1 MGNNNPGD
9 GQRMPGEPNFSGG
22 GEDGYRGS
30 GWSVPNGKVGPD
42 GQAGPQPGRNMHWN
56 GEQGTPQNPATHV
69 GPAVRQ
75 PGQAGQPAPPAQ
87 PSNLYTGQ
95 QSAVQQPAQPNDP
108 LAAPNDPLAQPE
120 NQFVPQPRERKR
132 WSTPAVAALLLVGAV
147 VASAVTYVGMDSV
160 YSKRSSNNAT
170 SSFDNAN
177 NTNASSKEGKASNPV
192 KPGSTTDTANKVLPS
207 VVSIRVATE
216 RGGEEGSGSIIS
228 SDGLILTNNHVVDAA
243 RDGRAKVEV
252 SLNDGRT
259 LDAEVVATDP
269 PTDIAVIK
277 AKDVTDLKPIEFG
290 DSDAV
295 NVGEDVMAIGSPL
308 GLSAT
313 VTTGIVSAKN
323 RPVQASG
330 ERGGEASLIDAIQ
343 TDASINPGN
352 SGGALVDMNGKLIG
366 IPSVIATTGGGN
378 DGWDADELAIHV
390 HQRTTGITGVDGGIC
405 LDSVDE
411 GGLAATLTGSLHG
424 AVLCRHDAGGD
435 GGRKPQRGTDC
446 HNVLANVHRVRIA
459 EFDWLEVGDILRLD
473 NGNIRRRVGCH
484 NLRVEGAAIVQG
496 DLYLCAPVP
505 GGIDD
510 VVIRQ
515 NQPIGGD
522 DRAGALFTT
531 ALRGDPDGHDRGQNL
546 VRRIGSTAR
555 LHWVR
560 GLALLRG
567 GIGVVGIVEGRR
579 RIIARPLAV
588 DRVHTH
594 ISDGGGDYRANQQQ
608 CCHGGGGPTL
618 PLSGLGDKL
627 ILGLCEWIVRRR

>member
-1 MGNNNPGD
+1 MNEKDNQMGNNNPGG

-366 IPSVIATTGGGN
+366 IPSVIATTGGGEAAGSIGLGFAIPIN
-378 DGWDADELAIHV
+378 QAERISKQLIEKGKAEHPIIGAQVNTRSSETGAVIMDVNKDSPADKAGLKKGDVVTH
-390 HQRTTGITGVDGGIC
+390 
-405 LDSVDE
+405 VDE
-411 GGLAATLTGSLHG
+411 RRVDSGVSLIAAIRSHAVGDKVKLKVKDGPDGKEREVELTLT
-424 AVLCRHDAGGD
+424 
-435 GGRKPQRGTDC
+435 K
-446 HNVLANVHRVRIA
+446 A
-459 EFDWLEVGDILRLD
+459 E
-473 NGNIRRRVGCH
+473 
-484 NLRVEGAAIVQG
+484 
-496 DLYLCAPVP
+496 
-505 GGIDD
+505 
-510 VVIRQ
+510 
-515 NQPIGGD
+515 
-522 DRAGALFTT
+522 
-531 ALRGDPDGHDRGQNL
+531 
-546 VRRIGSTAR
+546 
-555 LHWVR
+555 
-560 GLALLRG
+560 
-567 GIGVVGIVEGRR
+567 
-579 RIIARPLAV
+579 
-588 DRVHTH
+588 
-594 ISDGGGDYRANQQQ
+594 
-608 CCHGGGGPTL
+608 
-618 PLSGLGDKL
+618 
-627 ILGLCEWIVRRR
+627 